1 VNCLDFDRRTSHNAA
16 TLNTT
21 PAPQKI
27 PFMKL
32 QALSVS
38 VLVAML
44 MPHGLANEPPP
55 SNTAQSSA
63 TSSGTSVTVTK
74 GVSPARQKYTKK
86 RIIVLKQQI
95 HDYKHAQKTA
105 DKLDLMLGTY
115 SNPSRELMR
124 RYLINRFELLALKAE
139 RGRATRD
146 DLNELRQLQQILLG
160 H

>member
-1 VNCLDFDRRTSHNAA
+1 
-16 TLNTT
+16 
-21 PAPQKI
+21 
-27 PFMKL
+27 MKL

-38 VLVAML
+38 VLVATL
-44 MPHGLANEPPP
+44 VPHSLANEPPP
-55 SNTAQSSA
+55 SNTAQSS
-63 TSSGTSVTVTK
+63 TTRSGTSVTLTK
-74 GVSPARQKYTKK
+74 AVSPARQEYSQK

-124 RYLINRFELLALKAE
+124 RYLIDRFELLALKAE
-139 RGRATRD
+139 RGGATRD
-146 DLNELRQLQQILLG
+146 DLNELRRLQQILLG